1 MAQKGRSSQPH
12 LLTPI
17 PLLLLLTLVALIIM
31 GIFIFN
37 FSARL
42 KARQVQK
49 QGVQTER
56 KYQSPTPP
64 TYPGYTPLPNYLP

>member
-1 MAQKGRSSQPH
+1 MAQKGRNSQPH

-37 FSARL
+37 FSSRL
-42 KARQVQK
+42 RTRGVQRQE
-49 QGVQTER
+49 VQTER

-64 TYPGYTPLPNYLP
+64 NYPSYTPLPNYLP